1 MAPAPSDFTLIG
13 TVLAVS
19 IAIILLS
26 GLALYVAFRLRE
38 TLRDEKGGGA
48 RAAKVA
54 FLIGLLFLSGGVF
67 YFFASGFN
75 PQNGGS
81 STLTVTTGSGASTS
95 TSTSSS
101 SSTTSTST
109 TTSSTSTVSTTA
121 SAPGS
126 SLSMSVSYPSSVGA
140 GAGFYIQFTIYNNGA
155 SPVSGGSIDVG
166 NLIYTFT
173 INNATECNPQCA
185 AITWSG
191 SVINVGT
198 VNPGATVVSI
208 GVKAPAQP
216 TQYSGSASLYYQG
229 VTQPTTVTVTIRVTG
244 HP

>member
-38 TLRDEKGGGA
+38 TLREERGGGA

-67 YFFASGFN
+67 YFFASGFGA
-75 PQNGGS
+75 QGGN
-81 STLTVTTGSGASTS
+81 TLTSTTTSISVSTTTD

-101 SSTTSTST
+101 SSSSTSASTTSTFT
-109 TTSSTSTVSTTA
+109 TTA

-126 SLSMSVSYPSSVGA
+126 SLQMTVSYPTSVGV
-140 GAGFYIQFTIYNNGA
+140 GAGFYIQFTVYNNGPSSIA
-155 SPVSGGSIDVG
+155 GGSIDVG
-166 NLIYTFT
+166 SLIYTFSIT
-173 INNATECNPQCA
+173 NATMCNPQCSA
-185 AITWSG
+185 ATWSG
-191 SVINVGT
+191 SLIDIGT
-198 VNPGATVVSI
+198 VNPGATI
-208 GVKAPAQP
+208 LTLGVKAPAQP
-216 TQYSGSASLYYQG
+216 AQYSGTATLYYQG
-229 VTQPTTVTVTIRVTG
+229 VSQPTTVTIAIRVSG
-244 HP
+244 RP